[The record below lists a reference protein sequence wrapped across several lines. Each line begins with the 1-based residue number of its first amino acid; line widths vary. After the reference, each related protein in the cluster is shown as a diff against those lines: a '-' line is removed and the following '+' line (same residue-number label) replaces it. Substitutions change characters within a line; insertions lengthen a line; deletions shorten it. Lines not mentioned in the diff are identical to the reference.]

1 MLETVI
7 KVIAEQLSIDES
19 KISPESNLVDD
30 LKADSLDVAALM
42 LELEER
48 YNVEI
53 PDEELGS
60 LKTVADI
67 AAYLEQNSACQHGIF
82 KRA

>member
-67 AAYLEQNSACQHGIF
+67 ADYLEQKTA
-82 KRA
+82 

>member
-1 MLETVI
+1 M
-7 KVIAEQLSIDES
+7 
-19 KISPESNLVDD
+19 DD

-67 AAYLEQNSACQHGIF
+67 AAYLEQKTA
-82 KRA
+82 

>member
-1 MLETVI
+1 MLETVV

-19 KISPESNLVDD
+19 KITPESSLVDD

-42 LELEER
+42 LDLEEQ

-53 PDEELGS
+53 PDEELGN
-60 LKTVADI
+60 LGTVGDI
-67 AAYLEQNSACQHGIF
+67 VAYLEKKTA
-82 KRA
+82 

>member
-7 KVIAEQLSIDES
+7 KVIAEQLSIDPG
-19 KISPESNLVDD
+19 KVTPQSNLVDD

-53 PDEELGS
+53 PDEELGN
-60 LKTVADI
+60 LKTVSDI
-67 AAYLEQNSACQHGIF
+67 AAYLEKKTA
-82 KRA
+82 

>member
-7 KVIAEQLSIDES
+7 KVIAEQLSIEES
-19 KISPESNLVDD
+19 KIAPQSSLVDD

-53 PDEELGS
+53 PDEELGN
-60 LKTVADI
+60 LVTVGDI
-67 AAYLEQNSACQHGIF
+67 ATYLEKKTA
-82 KRA
+82 

>member
-60 LKTVADI
+60 LKTVAAI
-67 AAYLEQNSACQHGIF
+67 AAYLEQKTA
-82 KRA
+82 

>member
-1 MLETVI
+1 MFETVI

-67 AAYLEQNSACQHGIF
+67 AAYLEQKTA
-82 KRA
+82 

>member
-7 KVIAEQLSIDES
+7 KVIAEQLSIEES
-19 KISPESNLVDD
+19 KITPQSSLVDD
-30 LKADSLDVAALM
+30 LKADSLDVATLM

-53 PDEELGS
+53 PDEELGN
-60 LKTVADI
+60 LVTVGDI
-67 AAYLEQNSACQHGIF
+67 AAYLEKKTA
-82 KRA
+82 

>member
-67 AAYLEQNSACQHGIF
+67 DAYFEQKTA
-82 KRA
+82 

>member
-42 LELEER
+42 LEFEER

-67 AAYLEQNSACQHGIF
+67 AAYLEQKTA
-82 KRA
+82 

>member
-1 MLETVI
+1 MRCCL
-7 KVIAEQLSIDES
+7 KVIAEQLSIEES
-19 KISPESNLVDD
+19 KITPQSSLVDD

-53 PDEELGS
+53 PDEELGN
-60 LKTVADI
+60 LVTVGDI
-67 AAYLEQNSACQHGIF
+67 AAYLEKKTA
-82 KRA
+82 

>member
-7 KVIAEQLSIDES
+7 KVIAEQLSIEES
-19 KISPESNLVDD
+19 KITPQSSLVDD

-53 PDEELGS
+53 PDEELGN
-60 LKTVADI
+60 LVTVGDI
-67 AAYLEQNSACQHGIF
+67 AAYLEKKTA
-82 KRA
+82 

>member
-7 KVIAEQLSIDES
+7 KVIAEQLIIEES
-19 KISPESNLVDD
+19 KITPQSSLVDD

-53 PDEELGS
+53 PDEELGN
-60 LKTVADI
+60 LVTVGDI
-67 AAYLEQNSACQHGIF
+67 AAYLEKKMA
-82 KRA
+82 

>member
-53 PDEELGS
+53 PDEELGI

-67 AAYLEQNSACQHGIF
+67 AAYLEQKTA
-82 KRA
+82 

>member
-60 LKTVADI
+60 LKTDRKSVV
-67 AAYLEQNSACQHGIF
+67 
-82 KRA
+82 

>member
-7 KVIAEQLSIDES
+7 KVIAEQLSIEES
-19 KISPESNLVDD
+19 KITPQSSLVDD
-30 LKADSLDVAALM
+30 LKADSLDVAAFM

-53 PDEELGS
+53 PDEELGN
-60 LKTVADI
+60 LVTVGDI
-67 AAYLEQNSACQHGIF
+67 AAYLEKKTA
-82 KRA
+82 

>member
-1 MLETVI
+1 MLETV
-7 KVIAEQLSIDES
+7 KVIAEQLSIEES
-19 KISPESNLVDD
+19 KITPQSSLVDD

-53 PDEELGS
+53 PDEELGN
-60 LKTVADI
+60 LVTVGDI
-67 AAYLEQNSACQHGIF
+67 AAYLEKKTA
-82 KRA
+82 

>member
-7 KVIAEQLSIDES
+7 KVIAEQLSIEES
-19 KISPESNLVDD
+19 KITPESSLVDD

-60 LKTVADI
+60 LVTVGDI
-67 AAYLEQNSACQHGIF
+67 AAYLEKKTA
-82 KRA
+82 

>member
-67 AAYLEQNSACQHGIF
+67 AAYLEQKTA
-82 KRA
+82 

>member
-7 KVIAEQLSIDES
+7 KVIAEQLSIEES
-19 KISPESNLVDD
+19 KITPQSSLVDD

-53 PDEELGS
+53 PDEELGN
-60 LKTVADI
+60 LVTVGDI
-67 AAYLEQNSACQHGIF
+67 AAYLEKKSA
-82 KRA
+82 

>member
-60 LKTVADI
+60 LNTVADL
-67 AAYLEQNSACQHGIF
+67 AAYLEQKTA
-82 KRA
+82 

>member
-7 KVIAEQLSIDES
+7 KVIAEQLSIEES
-19 KISPESNLVDD
+19 KITPQSSLVDD

-53 PDEELGS
+53 PDEELGN
-60 LKTVADI
+60 LVTVGDI
-67 AAYLEQNSACQHGIF
+67 SAYLEKKTA
-82 KRA
+82 

>member
-7 KVIAEQLSIDES
+7 KVIAEQLSIEES
-19 KISPESNLVDD
+19 KITPQSSLVDD

-48 YNVEI
+48 YN
-53 PDEELGS
+53 
-60 LKTVADI
+60 
-67 AAYLEQNSACQHGIF
+67 
-82 KRA
+82 

>member
-7 KVIAEQLSIDES
+7 KVIAEQLSNEES
-19 KISPESNLVDD
+19 KITPQSSLLDD
-30 LKADSLDVAALM
+30 LKADSLDVAAFM

-53 PDEELGS
+53 PDEELGN
-60 LKTVADI
+60 LVTVGDI
-67 AAYLEQNSACQHGIF
+67 AAYLEKKTA
-82 KRA
+82 

>member
-19 KISPESNLVDD
+19 KITPQSSLVDD

-53 PDEELGS
+53 PDEELGN
-60 LKTVADI
+60 LVTVGDI
-67 AAYLEQNSACQHGIF
+67 AAYLEKKTA
-82 KRA
+82 

>member
-7 KVIAEQLSIDES
+7 KVIAEQLSIEES
-19 KISPESNLVDD
+19 KITPQSSLVDD
-30 LKADSLDVAALM
+30 LKADSLDVAALT

-53 PDEELGS
+53 PDEELGN
-60 LKTVADI
+60 LVTVGDI
-67 AAYLEQNSACQHGIF
+67 AAYLEKKTA
-82 KRA
+82 

>member
-7 KVIAEQLSIDES
+7 KVIAEQLSIEES
-19 KISPESNLVDD
+19 KITPQSSLVDD
-30 LKADSLDVAALM
+30 LKADALDVAALM

-53 PDEELGS
+53 PDEELGN
-60 LKTVADI
+60 LVTVGDI
-67 AAYLEQNSACQHGIF
+67 AAYLETKTA
-82 KRA
+82 

>member
-7 KVIAEQLSIDES
+7 KVIAEQLSIEES
-19 KISPESNLVDD
+19 KIAPQSSLVDD

-53 PDEELGS
+53 PDEELGN
-60 LKTVADI
+60 LVTVGDI
-67 AAYLEQNSACQHGIF
+67 AAYLEKKTA
-82 KRA
+82 

>member
-7 KVIAEQLSIDES
+7 KVIAEQLSIEES
-19 KISPESNLVDD
+19 KITPQSSLVDD

-60 LKTVADI
+60 LVTVGDI
-67 AAYLEQNSACQHGIF
+67 AAYLEKKTA
-82 KRA
+82 

>member
-67 AAYLEQNSACQHGIF
+67 AA
-82 KRA
+82 

>member
-7 KVIAEQLSIDES
+7 KVIAEQLSIEES
-19 KISPESNLVDD
+19 KITPQSSLVDD

-53 PDEELGS
+53 PDEELGN
-60 LKTVADI
+60 LVTVGDI
-67 AAYLEQNSACQHGIF
+67 AAYLE
-82 KRA
+82 KKTD